1 MRKVYFDHAA
11 TTPVHPKVVEAM
23 LPYLK
28 EQFGNP
34 LSLHSFG
41 EGPREAVEAAR
52 AKVADLIG
60 ARPEE
65 IYFTASGS
73 EANNMAVKGIALM
86 NRQKGQHMVVSA
98 IEHQSVLNATQT
110 LEKLGFEVTQ
120 VPVDQHGLVDPDD
133 VVAAIRDD
141 STLVSVM
148 HANNEIGI
156 IEPVAEIARAVKE
169 KGKRITF
176 HTDAVATVGTLPV
189 DVKELGVDLL
199 SLAGSQFYG
208 PKGAA
213 ALFIK
218 KGTRLMP
225 LIDGGIQERGRRAG
239 TENVPAIVG
248 LGVAAELA
256 KESLA
261 ERAERLIPLR
271 DRLIERLTSEID
283 RVYLTGPSTLRR
295 GSPRLRSG
303 QAGQASLRTG
313 HPTMRLPGH
322 VSVCVEFIEGESML
336 LMLNMQGIAASSGST
351 CTSRA
356 LKASHVLMAIGV
368 ETALAQGSLVFTL
381 GERNTVEDVD
391 YVAEVLPPIVER
403 LRQMSPLYEGK

>member
-11 TTPVHPKVVEAM
+11 TTPIHPKVVEAM

-41 EGPREAVEAAR
+41 EGPREAVEEAR
-52 AKVADLIG
+52 AKVANLIG
-60 ARPEE
+60 ARPNE

-86 NRQKGQHMVVSA
+86 NREKGRHMVVSA
-98 IEHQSVLNATQT
+98 IEHQSVLNSTQT

-120 VPVDQHGLVDPDD
+120 VPVDQHGLVDADD

-141 STLVSVM
+141 TTLVSVM
-148 HANNEIGI
+148 HANNEIGT

-169 KGKRITF
+169 KRKGIAF

-189 DVKELGVDLL
+189 DVNELGVDLL
-199 SLAGSQFYG
+199 SLAGNQFYG
-208 PKGAA
+208 PKGAG

-218 KGTRLMP
+218 RGTRIMP

-256 KESLA
+256 QESLA
-261 ERAERLIPLR
+261 EWSEKLIPLR
-271 DRLIERLTSEID
+271 DRLIERLTSEMD
-283 RVYLTGPSTLRR
+283 RVYLTG
-295 GSPRLRSG
+295 
-303 QAGQASLRTG
+303 
-313 HPTMRLPGH
+313 HPTKRLPGH
-322 VSVCVEFIEGESML
+322 VSVCIEFIEGESML

-356 LKASHVLMAIGV
+356 LKASHVLMAIGL
-368 ETALAQGSLVFTL
+368 EAALAQGSLVFTL
-381 GERNTVEDVD
+381 GESNTIEDVD
-391 YVAEVLPPIVER
+391 YVTEVLPPIVER

>member
-11 TTPVHPKVVEAM
+11 TNPIHPKVIEAM
-23 LPYLK
+23 LPYLQ

-41 EGPREAVEAAR
+41 EGPREAVEEAR
-52 AKVADLIG
+52 AKVAALIG
-60 ARPEE
+60 ARPNE

-86 NRQKGQHMVVSA
+86 NRQKGQHVIVSA
-98 IEHQSVLNATQT
+98 IEHQSILNAAQT
-110 LEKLGFEVTQ
+110 LEKLGFEVTRL
-120 VPVDQHGLVDPDD
+120 PVDQHGLVDADD

-141 STLVSVM
+141 TTLVSVM
-148 HANNEIGI
+148 HANNEIGT

-169 KGKRITF
+169 KAKGVIF
-176 HTDAVATVGTLPV
+176 HTDAVATVGVIPV

-199 SLAGSQFYG
+199 SLAGDQFYG
-208 PKGAA
+208 PKGAG
-213 ALFIK
+213 ALFIRR
-218 KGTRLMP
+218 GTRLMP

-239 TENVPAIVG
+239 TENVPAIAG
-248 LGVAAELA
+248 LSMAAELA

-261 ERAERLIPLR
+261 QRAERLAPLR

-283 RVYLTGPSTLRR
+283 RVYLTG
-295 GSPRLRSG
+295 
-303 QAGQASLRTG
+303 
-313 HPTMRLPGH
+313 HPTTRLPGH

-336 LMLNMQGIAASSGST
+336 LMLDMRGIAASSGST

-356 LKASHVLMAIGV
+356 LKASHVLMAIGL
-368 ETALAQGSLVFTL
+368 EAALAQGSLVFTL
-381 GERNTVEDVD
+381 GESNTVEDVD

-403 LRQMSPLYEGK
+403 LRQMSPLYKGD

>member
-11 TTPVHPKVVEAM
+11 TTPVHPKAVEAM

-28 EQFGNP
+28 QQFGNP

-41 EGPREAVEAAR
+41 EVPREAVEEAR

-60 ARPEE
+60 ARPNE

-73 EANNMAVKGIALM
+73 EANNMAMKGIALM

-98 IEHQSVLNATQT
+98 IEHQSVLNSTQT

-141 STLVSVM
+141 TTLVSVM
-148 HANNEIGI
+148 HANNEIGT
-156 IEPVAEIARAVKE
+156 IEPVTEIARAVKE
-169 KGKRITF
+169 KAKRIIF

-208 PKGAA
+208 PKGAG
-213 ALFIK
+213 ALFIRR
-218 KGTRLMP
+218 GTRLMP

-261 ERAERLIPLR
+261 ERAQGKGRLVPLR
-271 DRLIERLTSEID
+271 DRLIERLTSEMD
-283 RVYLTGPSTLRR
+283 RVYLTG
-295 GSPRLRSG
+295 
-303 QAGQASLRTG
+303 
-313 HPTMRLPGH
+313 HPTKRLPGH
-322 VSVCVEFIEGESML
+322 VSVCIEFIEGESML

-356 LKASHVLMAIGV
+356 LKASHVLMAIGL
-368 ETALAQGSLVFTL
+368 EAALAQGSLVFTL
-381 GERNTVEDVD
+381 GESNTIEDVD

>member
-11 TTPVHPKVVEAM
+11 TTPIHPTVVEAM
-23 LPYLK
+23 LPYLQ

-41 EGPREAVEAAR
+41 EDPREAVEEAR

-60 ARPEE
+60 ARPDE

-120 VPVDQHGLVDPDD
+120 VPVDQHGLVNPDD

-141 STLVSVM
+141 TTLVSVM
-148 HANNEIGI
+148 HANSEIGT

-169 KGKRITF
+169 KRKGLTF

-199 SLAGSQFYG
+199 SLTGSQFYG
-208 PKGAA
+208 PKGAG
-213 ALFIK
+213 ALFIR
-218 KGTRLMP
+218 KGIRLMP

-239 TENVPAIVG
+239 TENVPALVG

-256 KESLA
+256 EESLA
-261 ERAERLIPLR
+261 ERAERLAPLR

-295 GSPRLRSG
+295 DS
-303 QAGQASLRTG
+303 GQASLRTG
-313 HPTMRLPGH
+313 HPTLRLPGH

-336 LMLNMQGIAASSGST
+336 LMLNMQGVAASSGST

-381 GERNTVEDVD
+381 GESNTIEDVD
-391 YVAEVLPPIVER
+391 YVVEVLPPIIER
-403 LRQMSPLYEGK
+403 LRQMSPLYDG

>member
-23 LPYLK
+23 LPYFK

-41 EGPREAVEAAR
+41 EGPREAMEEAR

-60 ARPEE
+60 ARPNE

-141 STLVSVM
+141 TTLVSVM
-148 HANNEIGI
+148 HANNEIGT

-169 KGKRITF
+169 KRKGIAF

-199 SLAGSQFYG
+199 SLAGNQFYG
-208 PKGAA
+208 PTGAG
-213 ALFIK
+213 ALFIRR
-218 KGTRLMP
+218 GIRFMP

-256 KESLA
+256 QESLA
-261 ERAERLIPLR
+261 EWGEKLIPLR
-271 DRLIERLTSEID
+271 DRLIERLTSEMD
-283 RVYLTGPSTLRR
+283 KVYLTG
-295 GSPRLRSG
+295 
-303 QAGQASLRTG
+303 
-313 HPTMRLPGH
+313 HPTKRLPGH

-356 LKASHVLMAIGV
+356 LKASHVLMAIGL
-368 ETALAQGSLVFTL
+368 EAALAQGSLVFTL
-381 GERNTVEDVD
+381 GESNTIEDVD

-403 LRQMSPLYEGK
+403 LRQMSPLYEEK

>member
-1 MRKVYFDHAA
+1 MRKIYFDHAA
-11 TTPVHPKVVEAM
+11 TTPIHPKVVEAM

-41 EGPREAVEAAR
+41 ENPREAVEEAR

-60 ARPEE
+60 AKPNE

-86 NRQKGQHMVVSA
+86 NRPREKNEGQHVVVSA

-120 VPVDQHGLVDPDD
+120 VPVDQHGLVNPDD

-141 STLVSVM
+141 TTLVSVM
-148 HANNEIGI
+148 HANNEIGT
-156 IEPVAEIARAVKE
+156 IEPIAEIARAVKE
-169 KGKRITF
+169 KAKGIVF
-176 HTDAVATVGTLPV
+176 HTDAVATVGTIPV

-208 PKGAA
+208 PKGAG

-218 KGTRLMP
+218 RGTRIMP
-225 LIDGGIQERGRRAG
+225 LIDGGIQEGGRRAG

-271 DRLIERLTSEID
+271 DRLIEHLTSMD
-283 RVYLTGPSTLRR
+283 RVYLTGPST
-295 GSPRLRSG
+295 
-303 QAGQASLRTG
+303 SLRTG

-322 VSVCVEFIEGESML
+322 ASVVVKFIEGESML
-336 LMLNMQGIAASSGST
+336 LMLNMKGVAATSGST

-356 LKASHVLMAIGV
+356 LKASHVLTAIGV

-381 GERNTVEDVD
+381 GESNTIEDVD
-391 YVAEVLPPIVER
+391 YVTEVLPPIVER
-403 LRQMSPLYEGK
+403 LRQMSPLYEGN

>member
-11 TTPVHPKVVEAM
+11 TTPVHPKVVKAM
-23 LPYLK
+23 LPYLQ

-41 EGPREAVEAAR
+41 EGPRDAVEEAR

-60 ARPEE
+60 ARPDEV
-65 IYFTASGS
+65 YFTASGS

-86 NRQKGQHMVVSA
+86 NRQKGQHVVVSA

-110 LEKLGFEVTQ
+110 LEKLGFEVTR
-120 VPVDQHGLVDPDD
+120 VPVDQHGLVDADD

-141 STLVSVM
+141 TTLVSVM
-148 HANNEIGI
+148 HANNEIGT

-169 KGKRITF
+169 KAKRITF

-189 DVKELGVDLL
+189 DVKELAVDLL

-208 PKGAA
+208 PKGAG
-213 ALFIK
+213 ALFIR
-218 KGTRLMP
+218 KGIRLMP

-248 LGVAAELA
+248 LGMAAELA

-261 ERAERLIPLR
+261 ERAERLVPLR
-271 DRLIERLTSEID
+271 DRLIERLTSEMD
-283 RVYLTGPSTLRR
+283 RVYLTGPST
-295 GSPRLRSG
+295 
-303 QAGQASLRTG
+303 SLRTG

-356 LKASHVLMAIGV
+356 LKASHVLMAIGL
-368 ETALAQGSLVFTL
+368 EAALAQGSLVFTL
-381 GERNTVEDVD
+381 GESNTIEDVD

>member
-11 TTPVHPKVVEAM
+11 TTPIHPKVVEAM

-41 EGPREAVEAAR
+41 EGPREAVEEAR

-60 ARPEE
+60 ARPNE

-98 IEHQSVLNATQT
+98 IEHQSVLNSTQT

-141 STLVSVM
+141 TTLVSVM
-148 HANNEIGI
+148 HANNEIGT

-169 KGKRITF
+169 KRKGITF

-199 SLAGSQFYG
+199 SLAGNQFYG
-208 PKGAA
+208 PKGAG

-218 KGTRLMP
+218 RGIRIMP

-261 ERAERLIPLR
+261 EWAEKLIPLR
-271 DRLIERLTSEID
+271 DRLIERLTSEMD
-283 RVYLTGPSTLRR
+283 KVYLTG
-295 GSPRLRSG
+295 
-303 QAGQASLRTG
+303 
-313 HPTMRLPGH
+313 HPTKRLPGH

-356 LKASHVLMAIGV
+356 LKASHVLMAIGL
-368 ETALAQGSLVFTL
+368 EAALAQGSLVFTL
-381 GERNTVEDVD
+381 GESNAIEDVD

>member
-11 TTPVHPKVVEAM
+11 TTPIHPTVLEAM
-23 LPYLK
+23 LPYLQ

-41 EGPREAVEAAR
+41 EDPREAVEEAR

-60 ARPEE
+60 ARPDEV
-65 IYFTASGS
+65 YFTASGS

-133 VVAAIRDD
+133 VGAAIRDD
-141 STLVSVM
+141 TTLVSVM
-148 HANNEIGI
+148 HANSEIGT

-169 KGKRITF
+169 KRKGLAF

-199 SLAGSQFYG
+199 SLTGSQFYG
-208 PKGAA
+208 PKGAG
-213 ALFIK
+213 ALFIR
-218 KGTRLMP
+218 KGIRLMP

-239 TENVPAIVG
+239 TENVPALVG

-261 ERAERLIPLR
+261 ERAERLAPLR
-271 DRLIERLTSEID
+271 DRLIERLTSETD

-295 GSPRLRSG
+295 DS
-303 QAGQASLRTG
+303 GQASLRTG

-336 LMLNMQGIAASSGST
+336 LMLNMQGVAASSGST

-381 GERNTVEDVD
+381 GESNTIEDVD
-391 YVAEVLPPIVER
+391 YVAEVLPPIIER
-403 LRQMSPLYEGK
+403 LRQMSPLYDG